1 MRYPNGTLRISEKNI
16 FNKTTYLKKKKETAV
31 VTTIQINSWSL
42 IATVQSVFIHH

>member
-16 FNKTTYLKKKKETAV
+16 FNKTMYFKKKETAI

-42 IATVQSVFIHH
+42 IATVQSVFIHR